1 MSSDFNQNFGG
12 CDHDFLPAG
21 KAKYIRV
28 PARGV
33 NDFRA
38 LLADPEKH
46 WKPEYSAYEIAHSW
60 WEADQLHH
68 GFPPAVQ
75 KVLDATNSSTL
86 SSSPM
91 GNSPLGHLRP
101 LTILPEVKTP
111 LPPAGRRRT
120 QTDLWVLATPPI
132 AAFAHLGLDE
142 DPDWIDIDPSI
153 GYARGGS
160 RELVSIAVEGKVD
173 EDFGPLMSDWLKNA
187 SEGKKTRLQFLRH
200 RLGLDLETL
209 PREIRY
215 QLLHRAVAALIEAE
229 RFCAKHAVMLV
240 HSFDP
245 NDSGF
250 GHYQAFVNLL
260 GGDARVNQVVS
271 VGERSG
277 IQLHFAW
284 VRDLP
289 RSKRLDASK

>member
-1 MSSDFNQNFGG
+1 MSTDTNCQNDSDPSVTDAVAIIACNTNPETAKDGRALMSSDFNQNFGG

-153 GYARGGS
+153 GYARGAPENLFLLLL
-160 RELVSIAVEGKVD
+160 RGK
-173 EDFGPLMSDWLKNA
+173 LM
-187 SEGKKTRLQFLRH
+187 KT
-200 RLGLDLETL
+200 LD
-209 PREIRY
+209 R
-215 QLLHRAVAALIEAE
+215 
-229 RFCAKHAVMLV
+229 
-240 HSFDP
+240 
-245 NDSGF
+245 
-250 GHYQAFVNLL
+250 
-260 GGDARVNQVVS
+260 
-271 VGERSG
+271 
-277 IQLHFAW
+277 
-284 VRDLP
+284 
-289 RSKRLDASK
+289 